1 MLVDE
6 TATASDA
13 PLQKALKYLARR
25 EHYREELKRKL
36 NRDGYRG
43 EAVDEALARLTAG
56 GQLSDARFVE
66 AYVAER
72 RRRLYGPERIRL
84 ELIHKGLDEAAIGRC
99 VEAGVEGWFENAR
112 RCCRKRF
119 GEASPADYAEY
130 AKRRNYLHRRGY
142 SADVIRRVL
151 ADAPGS

>member
-1 MLVDE
+1 MPADK

-13 PLQKALKYLARR
+13 PLQRALKYLARR
-25 EHYREELKRKL
+25 EYYREELRRKL
-36 NRDGYRG
+36 SRDGYR
-43 EAVDEALARLTAG
+43 EQAVDETLARLTAG

-66 AYVAER
+66 AYVGER

-84 ELIHKGLDEAAIGRC
+84 ELISKGFDASAARHLLEAGDDSWFEAAGRC
-99 VEAGVEGWFENAR
+99 L
-112 RCCRKRF
+112 RKRF
-119 GEASPADYAEY
+119 GEAPPADYGAY

-151 ADAPGS
+151 PDAPGT